1 MQIYWHVECGEVFDN
16 RTLTGVISSPGYP
29 DQYKNNLRCKYVID
43 SPPNDFVILNFQEP
57 YELER
62 GGLDNL

>member
-1 MQIYWHVECGEVFDN
+1 MFDN